1 MPLDSHELSGNRR
14 MPEHVATQLER
25 LILDGVFR
33 PGQLLPSERRLCD
46 RLRVSRS
53 SLREGLRIL
62 RSKGIIDT
70 RQGHGSTVAML
81 LPVGEKAPDA
91 PVSGSSSH
99 LV

>member
-70 RQGHGSTVAML
+70 RQGMAQR
-81 LPVGEKAPDA
+81 LPCCYQWAKKAP
-91 PVSGSSSH
+91 
-99 LV
+99 

>member
-1 MPLDSHELSGNRR
+1 MAAENQALSPGQRR
-14 MPEHVATQLER
+14 PDQVATRLER

-46 RLRVSRS
+46 RLGVSRA

-70 RQGHGSTVAML
+70 R
-81 LPVGEKAPDA
+81 
-91 PVSGSSSH
+91 
-99 LV
+99 